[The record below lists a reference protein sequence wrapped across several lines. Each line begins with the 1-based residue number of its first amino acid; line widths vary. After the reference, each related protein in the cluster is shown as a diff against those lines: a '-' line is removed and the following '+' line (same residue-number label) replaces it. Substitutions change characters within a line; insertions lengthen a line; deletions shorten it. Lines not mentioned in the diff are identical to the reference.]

1 MEALTKRGLTL
12 DDFEIIRLLG
22 KGEYGKVLLVQR
34 KHTSTLYALKVLKK
48 KHIAEKNQVEH
59 TWSERSILHRSR
71 HPYIIHL
78 HSAFHT
84 RDKLYLVLEYCAGGE
99 LYFHLSI
106 FQKFSELRAR
116 FYSACIVSALGY
128 LHSQHIIYR
137 E

>member
-1 MEALTKRGLTL
+1 MESVTKHGACL

-34 KHTSTLYALKVLKK
+34 KNTSDLFALKILKK
-48 KHIAEKNQVEH
+48 KLIQEKNQVEH

-84 RDKLYLVLEYCAGGE
+84 RDKLYLVLEYCPGGE

-106 FQKFSELRAR
+106 YKRFSEARAR

-128 LHSQHIIYR
+128 LHEKHIIYR